1 MEGLYSSFPKA
12 PKMKSISVYEQMM
25 MDLLSGKWS
34 FGDKILVNELIDKFN
49 VSRRP
54 VMDALKLL
62 QSNGFIEIIPQSG
75 CKVIEYSKK
84 NILDQL
90 LLSSTLE
97 SLCAE
102 LAALHHTKE
111 EIEQLENYHSQ
122 FKNKLEDLKDKFVY
136 LKYTRDF
143 HYPVVMMSHSEII
156 IKNTVQIWSLTDF
169 YLLNSFDYFMF
180 DPAESF
186 GAHEKIID
194 HIKNRNAKQAKKAME
209 EYTSSYIAKLEKC
222 LP

>member
-25 MDLLSGKWS
+25 MELLSGKWS
-34 FGDKILVNELIDKFN
+34 FGDKILVNELIDKFD

-54 VMDALKLL
+54 VMDALKML

-102 LAALHHTKE
+102 LAALHHKKE
-111 EIEQLENYHSQ
+111 EMEQLENYQFQ

-136 LKYTRDF
+136 LKYTRDI
-143 HYPVVMMSHSEII
+143 HYPIVMMSHSEII
-156 IKNTVQIWSLTDF
+156 IKNAVQIWTLTDF

-186 GAHEKIID
+186 ESHEKIID
-194 HIKNRNAKQAKKAME
+194 HIKNRNPKEAKKAME
-209 EYTSSYIAKLEKC
+209 EYTLSYIEKLREC